1 MELGSWEAAGIAAK
15 ALTYAFSLT
24 AAGGAIFIFL
34 FVRRLHDSE
43 RDHIA
48 NVTRALALLAMIVT
62 AARLPLIA
70 GALGGE
76 LSSMWDGSLLSFVF
90 QSSEG
95 YAAQVRAAGLLLILV
110 LGDRSSPAAALAAIG
125 AVIVSASFA
134 FTGHSLALER
144 GLFPQ
149 MLLTIH
155 LIGVSCWVGA
165 FYPLRHLTHRSDVA
179 SVGSIMKRFGELALY
194 VVGALIAAGVVLLWI
209 LIGSPLALFDS
220 AYGRLVAIKL
230 LIVAGLLSL
239 AAVNK
244 LLLTPA
250 LLRGDVS
257 ALRRLRRSITIELA
271 LAGLILIVTAVFT
284 TVTGPPALE

>member
-1 MELGSWEAAGIAAK
+1 
-15 ALTYAFSLT
+15 
-24 AAGGAIFIFL
+24 
-34 FVRRLHDSE
+34 
-43 RDHIA
+43 
-48 NVTRALALLAMIVT
+48 
-62 AARLPLIA
+62 
-70 GALGGE
+70 
-76 LSSMWDGSLLSFVF
+76 
-90 QSSEG
+90 
-95 YAAQVRAAGLLLILV
+95 
-110 LGDRSSPAAALAAIG
+110 
-125 AVIVSASFA
+125 
-134 FTGHSLALER
+134 
-144 GLFPQ
+144 
-149 MLLTIH
+149 
-155 LIGVSCWVGA
+155 
-165 FYPLRHLTHRSDVA
+165 
-179 SVGSIMKRFGELALY
+179 MKRFGELALY

-239 AAVNK
+239 TAVNK